1 MSRRVVCALSTVL
14 LIVGLGLPPGPAA
27 GTAREAVP
35 SVHPTPQ
42 SIEQR
47 GERVTLTPSMGLVTR
62 PDSDPAA
69 IRVVRET
76 LQANGVRQIDAK
88 PQPGEPTVMVD
99 DAAALASLGVEDP
112 GGLPNEGYVLADG
125 RVGGRPV
132 IVLAGHDAAG
142 TFYAAQTL
150 RQLAVRGSVPGVVIR
165 DWPAYKTRGVVE
177 GFYGTPWSNSARADQ
192 FDFDGRHKLN
202 TYVYT
207 PKDDPYLRARWR
219 DQYPSDQLAQL
230 KALVDRAVANHV
242 DFTYAVSPGLS
253 VCYSSPAD
261 EQALVTKLQSLWDVG
276 VRTFAVPLDDISYT
290 KWNCD
295 ADQARFG
302 DGGAAAGAAQ
312 SLLLNEI
319 QRDFIA
325 AHAGAARL
333 EMVPTEYY
341 DLASSPYK
349 DTLKAQLDPSI
360 VVEWT
365 GAGVIATAI
374 TADQVAAA
382 KAVFG
387 HDILVW
393 DNYPVNDYTTNR
405 LLLGPY
411 TGRQAGLASSLYGIT
426 ANPMIQPVASDVALF
441 GVADFTWNDQAYDPQ
456 HSWQAAL
463 NEMAGP
469 GLAARQAMAAF
480 ADLEHYSL
488 INPVQAPLLAA
499 RIAAFWPAWEN
510 GDDAA
515 AGPLDTYLRAIESIP
530 SDLANAA
537 FVADARPWVD
547 SAGTWGQAARAA
559 LRMLVDQRAGRG
571 AAAVADR
578 AQARSLAAKAAS
590 YQYIGLNGAV
600 NVSVGDGVIDA
611 FVTAALAEN
620 DRWLGLAGRRPAAD
634 ISMPAY
640 LDHTPVKTVDGDDG
654 TYFWS
659 SRAPSDG
666 DHVGVDLG
674 VPQPVTAVS
683 VTMSKSDS
691 PDDYLHSGV
700 LEYSSDG
707 RSWQAVQAFAGTTTV
722 HADLPADTVARY
734 IRLRATG
741 TQTNWVVVREFSVT
755 GPGIGPLPVTGTP
768 ASPTLSAAADGNA
781 DTAYTAGTS
790 PVPGDALVVNLPGS
804 RPLSAVEVV
813 GHAAGAVQ
821 VHTASGWHTIGALA
835 DGYTELFAH
844 QAKAD
849 TIRLLWTPGG
859 APPTI
864 AEVVPEYADA
874 GVAVNPAPSE
884 LDVQLGQ
891 PATLTVTLSSPGV
904 ADQHG
909 LLLATPPR
917 GVRVTP
923 MAGLVTVPRG
933 AQPSRNLTVT
943 SLSVGTYQVPISF
956 GSRKSTVVVRV
967 HPKTGANN
975 IALASAGAVATAS
988 STEADLPQFT
998 PDHAIDGNAATRWSS
1013 GYTDGE
1019 WLQVQLAQ
1027 AQPVGKVVVQWE
1039 LAHANVYQIQISPDG
1054 TTWTTAAT
1062 VPDSQGGAETVWLDQ
1077 SGVRYLRMQG
1087 VSRSTR
1093 FGYSI
1098 FELRVYPVA

>member
-1 MSRRVVCALSTVL
+1 MSRHVVCALSVL
-14 LIVGLGLPPGPAA
+14 LLGIGLAMPPASAA

-35 SVHPTPQ
+35 NVYPTPQ
-42 SIEQR
+42 SIQR
-47 GERVTLTPSMGLVTR
+47 HGDRVTLTPSMGLVTR

-69 IRVVRET
+69 VRVIRET
-76 LQANGVRQIDAK
+76 LQANGVRQIDDK
-88 PQPGEPTVMVD
+88 PQPGEPTVLVD
-99 DAAALASLGVEDP
+99 DAAALAGLGVQDA
-112 GGLPNEGYVLADG
+112 GGLPDEGYVLADG
-125 RVGGRPV
+125 QLDGRPV
-132 IVLAGHDAAG
+132 IVLDGHDAAG

-150 RQLAVRGSVPGVVIR
+150 RQLAVRGEVPAVAIR
-165 DWPAYKTRGVVE
+165 DWPSYRTRGVVE
-177 GFYGTPWSNSARADQ
+177 GFYGTPWSNAARADQ

-219 DQYPSDQLAQL
+219 DQYPPDQLAQL
-230 KALVDRAVANHV
+230 KALVGRAIANHV

-253 VCYSSPAD
+253 VCYSSAAD
-261 EQALVTKLQSLWDVG
+261 EQALVAKLQSLWDVG

-312 SLLLNEI
+312 SLLLNEV
-319 QRDFIA
+319 QHDFIA
-325 AHAGAARL
+325 THPGAARL

-365 GAGVIATAI
+365 GAGVIATTI
-374 TADQVAAA
+374 TADQAAAA

-426 ANPMIQPVASDVALF
+426 ANPMIQPVASDIALF

-456 HSWQAAL
+456 RSWQAGL
-463 NEMAGP
+463 NELAGP
-469 GLAARQAMAAF
+469 SLAARQAMDAF

-488 INPVQAPLLAA
+488 LNPVQAPVLAG

-510 GDDAA
+510 GDNTAA
-515 AGPLDTYLRAIESIP
+515 DLLDTYLRAIESIP
-530 SDLANAA
+530 SDLADAA
-537 FVADARPWVD
+537 FVAEARPWVD

-559 LRMLVDQRAGRG
+559 LRMLVDQRNDQG

-578 AQARSLAAKAAS
+578 AQVRALAAKAAS
-590 YQYIGLNGAV
+590 YQYVGLNGTV

-640 LDHTPVKTVDGDDG
+640 LDHTPVKTVDGDDS

-659 SRAPSDG
+659 SRPPSDG

-674 VPQPVTAVS
+674 VSQPVTAVT

-700 LEYSSDG
+700 LEYSGDG
-707 RSWQAVQAFAGTTTV
+707 RGWQAVQSFAGTTTV
-722 HADLPADTVARY
+722 HADLPAGTTARY

-741 TQTNWVVVREFSVT
+741 TQTNWVVVREFAVT
-755 GPGIGPLPVTGTP
+755 GPGIGPLPVTGAP
-768 ASPTLSAAADGNA
+768 AGSNLAAAADGNA
-781 DTAYTAGTS
+781 DTAYTAGSS
-790 PVPGDALVVNLPGS
+790 PASGDALVVGLPGG
-804 RPLSAVEVV
+804 RALSAVEVV
-813 GHAAGAVQ
+813 GHAAGTVQ
-821 VHTASGWHTIGALA
+821 VHQADGWRSLGALA
-835 DGYTELFAH
+835 DGYTQLSAH
-844 QAKAD
+844 QASAD
-849 TIRLLWTPGG
+849 AIRLLWTPGSP
-859 APPTI
+859 PPTI
-864 AEVVPEYADA
+864 AEVVPRYADA
-874 GVAVNPAPSE
+874 GVAVNVVPLE

-891 PATLTVTLSSPGV
+891 PGTLTVNLSSLGLD
-904 ADQHG
+904 DQHD
-909 LLLATPPR
+909 LLVATPPR
-917 GVRVTP
+917 GLRITP
-923 MAGLVTVPRG
+923 MAGLVSVPRG

-943 SLSVGTYQVPISF
+943 SLSVGTYQVPIAF
-956 GSRKSTVVVRV
+956 GARKSAVVVRV
-967 HPKTGANN
+967 HPETGANN
-975 IALASAGAVATAS
+975 VALASAGAVATAS
-988 STEADLPQFT
+988 STEAGLPQFT
-998 PDHAIDGNAATRWSS
+998 PDHAIDGDAATRWSS
-1013 GYTDGE
+1013 NYTDGE
-1019 WLQVQLAQ
+1019 WLQVQLGRAQ
-1027 AQPVGKVVVQWE
+1027 QVGKVVVQWE
-1039 LAHANVYQIQISPDG
+1039 LAHANAYQIQTSPDG

-1062 VPDSQGGAETVWLDQ
+1062 VADSQGGVETVWLDQ
-1077 SGVRYLRMQG
+1077 NDVRYLRMQG

-1098 FELRVYPVA
+1098 FEFRVYPAV